1 MQVVQ
6 GVVLWQ
12 LRAGRVCA
20 CLCLASPLP
29 VSQLQPNMPGAPDP
43 VTWPAGWPPFPRAVL
58 SSSLPTPCAVED
70 ARPFTLDP
78 VAWPPEQLAQFVAN
92 LTEAGRHWVPVANP
106 GEVCLS
112 AALGTKRDC

>member
-1 MQVVQ
+1 M
-6 GVVLWQ
+6 
-12 LRAGRVCA
+12 
-20 CLCLASPLP
+20 
-29 VSQLQPNMPGAPDP
+29 QLQSNMLFAPDSAA
-43 VTWPAGWPPFPRAVL
+43 WPAGWPPFPNAVL
-58 SSSLPTPCAVED
+58 SSSFQPPLLCAVED

-112 AALGTKRDC
+112 AVRGTERDC